1 MSNKIDLKDPILN
14 EHIRLHL
21 QFIQNVITR
30 MNTNSFQIKTVAG
43 TMTGAFLAFMY
54 EKGKE
59 LEPYASL
66 ALLILI
72 GLFWCLDVYFL
83 SLEQKFRHMYKKIT
97 HKIRIDDMYMKDLY
111 DMDIKKV
118 EGTLLSSIKSPSII
132 IFYLALLILL
142 LVVFAFKTGKIYLL
156 FGTLALVGAILF
168 FWIGYRSI
176 KFKNIKKEFED
187 KWCNSCDKAIKV
199 GKDASWC
206 PDCGKQLTKFNDKH
220 GKKASKI

>member
-1 MSNKIDLKDPILN
+1 MSS
-14 EHIRLHL
+14 
-21 QFIQNVITR
+21 V
-30 MNTNSFQIKTVAG
+30 
-43 TMTGAFLAFMY
+43 
-54 EKGKE
+54 
-59 LEPYASL
+59 
-66 ALLILI
+66 
-72 GLFWCLDVYFL
+72 
-83 SLEQKFRHMYKKIT
+83 
-97 HKIRIDDMYMKDLY
+97 
-111 DMDIKKV
+111 
-118 EGTLLSSIKSPSII
+118 KSPSII